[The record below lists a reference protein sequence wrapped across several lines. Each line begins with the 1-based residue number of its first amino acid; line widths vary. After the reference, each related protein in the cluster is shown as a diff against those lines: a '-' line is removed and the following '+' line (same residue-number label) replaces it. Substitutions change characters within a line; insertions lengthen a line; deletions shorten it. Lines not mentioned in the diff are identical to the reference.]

1 MNNSCVEI
9 SLDLKRT
16 AQPVVVRAEKGDTAR
31 KLRVRL
37 ADGGK
42 PYTITDDCYAV
53 FTAKKPDGTSL
64 YNDCQIVNGII
75 EYQFTEQTCSA
86 AGSFPAQ
93 IRVYGGDGRL
103 ITTVPFQF
111 EVYDTVFTAEDAA
124 KSVDEQT
131 ALDTLVSRAQN
142 ICSTVE
148 QKLANG
154 EFVGP
159 PGKEGPPGTAGKDGA
174 PGIDGAPGREGPPG
188 REGSPGAA
196 GKPGRDGRDGKDG
209 APGRTG
215 DTGKQGEPGK
225 SAYEVALEN
234 GFVGTPEAWLKSLH
248 GKNGQDGPPGSPG
261 KPGAT
266 GGKGRDGASAYDI
279 AVQNGFVGSQVD
291 WLASLIG
298 PQGKTGPTGSTGAT
312 GAHGESAY
320 EIAKR
325 YGYANLT
332 EEEWALAQSQVLIY
346 GPKAVNAALVAKNA
360 AEQVS
365 GDVLHID
372 EAVPHVDQAVRSS
385 AESAKR
391 AADSATSASQ
401 NAQKTGEDR
410 TAVKGT
416 VEAVQASVNGVAQEP
431 TAQKILEQQ
440 QKANKF
446 LENMEAGGGDA
457 QALNG
462 FSLKL
467 GPDRTVVLSYT
478 DPVSGVEY
486 SPATLPTES
495 TAQQIIVERKK
506 INKQLHLAA
515 VAVEGDVE

>member
-266 GGKGRDGASAYDI
+266 GGKGRDGASAYEV

-298 PQGKTGPTGSTGAT
+298 PQGRTGNTGARGAQ

-346 GPKAVNAALVAKNA
+346 GPQALKA
-360 AEQVS
+360 AEEAKKAADQVS
-365 GDVLHID
+365 GDAL
-372 EAVPHVDQAVRSS
+372 HVDEVLPLVDKAVKDTAGSAQSAAKS
-385 AESAKR
+385 AESA
-391 AADSATSASQ
+391 AADAK
-401 NAQKTGEDR
+401 KTGEDR
-410 TAVKGT
+410 LSVAGT
-416 VEAVQASVNGVAQEP
+416 VEAIQNSVDGVAQEP
-431 TAQKILEQQ
+431 TAQQILEQQ
-440 QKANKF
+440 KRTNQY
-446 LENMEAGGGDA
+446 LQDMDGGEAA
-457 QALNG
+457 SMNG

-467 GPDRTVVLSYT
+467 GQDRTVVLSYT
-478 DPVSGVEY
+478 DPVSGAEY
-486 SPATLPTES
+486 APATLPTES
-495 TAQQIIVERKK
+495 TAQGIILERQK

-515 VAVEGDVE
+515 VAVEGDV